1 LAHHGRVGPRT
12 RRDSAKKCVEKVSP
26 KIAPEWNLIFPTER
40 MPSPIEGTCRAS
52 VNSFG
57 YDGTTTTAH
66 AILDD
71 AYHFLV
77 FQNLIGKHSAVIQP
91 QLSAHHGDG
100 MNGKI
105 DGNKQVEKVKRAVET
120 EVINGSQ

>member
-1 LAHHGRVGPRT
+1 LARHGRVGPRT
-12 RRDSAKKCVEKVSP
+12 RRETAKRWFEKVSL

-40 MPSPIEGTCRAS
+40 MPSPIEGIRRAL

-57 YDGTTTTAH
+57 YGSKTTTAH

-77 FQNLIGKHSAVIQP
+77 FHNLIGKHSAVIQP

-105 DGNKQVEKVKRAVET
+105 DGNKHVAKVKRAVET